1 MRFSTLG
8 YSIKQGV
15 KNIWRNKMFSL
26 ASIATMGA
34 CIFLFGIFF
43 AVVINFNY
51 IVKNAETDVS
61 MTVFFNEDVDQATI
75 DEIGTEIKAKTDVVK
90 ECKYVSADETWENF
104 AKQYFEGK
112 EEYKDGFKPN
122 DNPLATSAHYEVY
135 VYQVE
140 TQDALAEYIRSLDG
154 VREVKQAEGAT
165 TTLTTMNRVIG
176 YVSIAIILILLGS
189 FVPLAAGKEIPF
201 VSFIGNKNFAMLVGV
216 LYAALVS
223 RKYLTKSITTI
234 MSEGADQV
242 GLILLITGA
251 GGAFGKIL
259 QATGIADYIAGTLSG
274 FSIPILV
281 LCFVICQI
289 IRCAQG
295 STTVALTTTAA
306 IMAGTI
312 ATSGVSPI
320 LCAIAICAGGIGL
333 SMPNDSGFWAIS
345 RFFGISVPDTIRGW
359 SIGGFVAGV
368 AILIFV
374 SILSLFQGFLPGLM

>member
-34 CIFLFGIFF
+34 CIFLFCIFF

-154 VREVKQAEGAT
+154 VREVNRAEGAT

-176 YVSIAIILILLGS
+176 YVSIAIILILLAVSVFLISNTVTIGISVRKEEIGIMKLIGAANGFIKAPFQAEGMIIGIFGS
-189 FVPLAAGKEIPF
+189 LIPTAIIFAGYEGIINWMNDKFHVVTVFMKFVPIQQIMLYLLPLAL
-201 VSFIGNKNFAMLVGV
+201 LVGIV
-216 LYAALVS
+216 IGLLGS
-223 RKYLTKSITTI
+223 SITIRKYLK
-234 MSEGADQV
+234 V
-242 GLILLITGA
+242 
-251 GGAFGKIL
+251 
-259 QATGIADYIAGTLSG
+259 
-274 FSIPILV
+274 
-281 LCFVICQI
+281 
-289 IRCAQG
+289 
-295 STTVALTTTAA
+295 
-306 IMAGTI
+306 
-312 ATSGVSPI
+312 
-320 LCAIAICAGGIGL
+320 
-333 SMPNDSGFWAIS
+333 
-345 RFFGISVPDTIRGW
+345 
-359 SIGGFVAGV
+359 
-368 AILIFV
+368 
-374 SILSLFQGFLPGLM
+374 

>member
-61 MTVFFNEDVDQATI
+61 MTV
-75 DEIGTEIKAKTDVVK
+75 DVVK

-176 YVSIAIILILLGS
+176 YVSIAIILILLAVSVFLISNTVTIGIS
-189 FVPLAAGKEIPF
+189 VRKEEIGIMKLIGATNLFVRAPF
-201 VSFIGNKNFAMLVGV
+201 LIEGILIGLVGAAIPLGLLYVVYNRVISYVMTEFSV
-216 LYAALVS
+216 LSNFMAFMPVS
-223 RKYLTKSITTI
+223 AVFRILLP
-234 MSEGADQV
+234 V
-242 GLILLITGA
+242 GLILG
-251 GGAFGKIL
+251 
-259 QATGIADYIAGTLSG
+259 
-274 FSIPILV
+274 
-281 LCFVICQI
+281 
-289 IRCAQG
+289 
-295 STTVALTTTAA
+295 
-306 IMAGTI
+306 M
-312 ATSGVSPI
+312 
-320 LCAIAICAGGIGL
+320 GIGL
-333 SMPNDSGFWAIS
+333 VGSIF
-345 RFFGISVPDTIRGW
+345 TIRKHLK
-359 SIGGFVAGV
+359 V
-368 AILIFV
+368 
-374 SILSLFQGFLPGLM
+374 

>member
-43 AVVINFNY
+43 AVV
-51 IVKNAETDVS
+51 
-61 MTVFFNEDVDQATI
+61 I

-176 YVSIAIILILLGS
+176 YVSIAIILILLAVSVFLISNTVTIGIS
-189 FVPLAAGKEIPF
+189 VRKEEIGIMKLIGATNLFVRAPF
-201 VSFIGNKNFAMLVGV
+201 LIEGILIGLVGAAIPLGLLYVVYNRVISYVMTEFSV
-216 LYAALVS
+216 LSNFMAFMPVS
-223 RKYLTKSITTI
+223 AVFRILLP
-234 MSEGADQV
+234 V
-242 GLILLITGA
+242 GLILG
-251 GGAFGKIL
+251 
-259 QATGIADYIAGTLSG
+259 
-274 FSIPILV
+274 
-281 LCFVICQI
+281 
-289 IRCAQG
+289 
-295 STTVALTTTAA
+295 
-306 IMAGTI
+306 M
-312 ATSGVSPI
+312 
-320 LCAIAICAGGIGL
+320 GIGL
-333 SMPNDSGFWAIS
+333 VGSIF
-345 RFFGISVPDTIRGW
+345 TIRKHLN
-359 SIGGFVAGV
+359 V
-368 AILIFV
+368 
-374 SILSLFQGFLPGLM
+374 

>member
-176 YVSIAIILILLGS
+176 YVSIAIILISNTVTIGISVRKEEIGIMKLIGATNL
-189 FVPLAAGKEIPF
+189 FVRAPF
-201 VSFIGNKNFAMLVGV
+201 LIEGILIGLVGAAIPLGLLYVVYNRVISYVMTEFSV
-216 LYAALVS
+216 LSNFMAFMPVS
-223 RKYLTKSITTI
+223 AVFRILLP
-234 MSEGADQV
+234 V
-242 GLILLITGA
+242 GLILG
-251 GGAFGKIL
+251 
-259 QATGIADYIAGTLSG
+259 
-274 FSIPILV
+274 
-281 LCFVICQI
+281 
-289 IRCAQG
+289 
-295 STTVALTTTAA
+295 
-306 IMAGTI
+306 M
-312 ATSGVSPI
+312 
-320 LCAIAICAGGIGL
+320 GIGL
-333 SMPNDSGFWAIS
+333 VGSIF
-345 RFFGISVPDTIRGW
+345 TIRKHLK
-359 SIGGFVAGV
+359 V
-368 AILIFV
+368 
-374 SILSLFQGFLPGLM
+374 